1 MFSLCA
7 NIGWF
12 GNVLGCAV
20 VDCGVPSTGGASTL
34 VMEVFMKHKM
44 AIAISVVSIVGCGL
58 LAVAGTTPAQAV
70 EPTAPGQAPS
80 VVSTTVVKGSY
91 KTKRSVPKS
100 FRYNLKTPTLTGV
113 KPQVAQVFDQRVKT
127 LIKQELH
134 NYAKGAATKKRFYVN
149 KKWYGMPSW
158 SDARFY
164 KWCNSGMFEPL
175 QGSFDAALYQ
185 GRYVSVVLTFT
196 GTNAACM
203 ALGGLWVEYRTT
215 RSVTI
220 DTVTGQLMSLTDFTN
235 NRDNRVNVA
244 LRRWYKTV
252 SHEFLKVPIVD
263 PKMTVCERPGNVMTI
278 TGRLPCGITQN
289 VIRVFSEPVIV
300 AWQVQNDGLHIT
312 LTADDA
318 PRYVTLSWKDITR
331 LR

>member
-1 MFSLCA
+1 MQKRFIAAAATLLTLSLGATLMA
-7 NIGWF
+7 N
-12 GNVLGCAV
+12 
-20 VDCGVPSTGGASTL
+20 
-34 VMEVFMKHKM
+34 
-44 AIAISVVSIVGCGL
+44 
-58 LAVAGTTPAQAV
+58 PAQAV
-70 EPTAPGQAPS
+70 EPTAPGQAPA

-91 KTKRSVPKS
+91 KTKRYVPKS

-113 KPQVAQVFDQRVKT
+113 KPQVAHVFDQRVKT
-127 LIKQELH
+127 LIKQELR
-134 NYAKGAATKKRFYVN
+134 NYAKGALTKRGF
-149 KKWYGMPSW
+149 KKARKWDGDPSW

-164 KWCNSGMFEPL
+164 KWCNSSGSFEPL
-175 QGSFDAALYQ
+175 KGSFDAALYQ

-244 LRRWYKTV
+244 LQSWYKTV
-252 SHEFLKVPIVD
+252 SHEFMKKRPSFKADLP
-263 PKMTVCERPGNVMTI
+263 VCERSGNVRTV
-278 TGRLPCGITQN
+278 TGRKSCGFVRVGSRVTQ
-289 VIRVFSEPVIV
+289 EPALV
-300 AWQVQNDGLHIT
+300 AWQVQDDGLHLT
-312 LTADDA
+312 LTAEDA
-318 PRYVTLSWKDITR
+318 PRYVTLPWNSITR